1 MIARSMRSRIEW
13 SSGHRMT
20 VILALLFVALTGVFA
35 DVHAD
40 EPDRRID
47 IGLALRFMPTGRFQ
61 WTGRAPGASSDLH
74 AYPALGGAPFVDYR
88 LNAYTSIGFM
98 PDLTLNVI
106 PKVDFY
112 PISAI
117 LAGSLRLKAQYPGWH
132 FIVPY
137 VLLAPGY
144 SAVIEYGNAGGSS
157 GNAHG
162 FVLSAYSGTRIPIV
176 RRHSIVAEAGYM
188 RGFQR
193 SSDRNY
199 SPSYLVLGLGWQVSL

>member
-1 MIARSMRSRIEW
+1 MDAPDMRSRVEW
-13 SSGHRMT
+13 RCGHRT
-20 VILALLFVALTGVFA
+20 IQILALLFAASTGVFA
-35 DVHAD
+35 NVHAD
-40 EPDRRID
+40 ELERRID
-47 IGLALRFMPTGRFQ
+47 MGLVLRFMPTGRFE
-61 WTGRAPGASSDLH
+61 WTGRATGASSDLR
-74 AYPALGGAPFVDYR
+74 AYPAIGGAPFVDYR
-88 LNAYTSIGFM
+88 LNDYASVGFM

-112 PISAI
+112 PVSAI
-117 LAGSLRLKAQYPGWH
+117 LAGSLRLKAQYPGWR

-162 FVLSAYSGTRIPIV
+162 FVLSAYGGTRIPIV
-176 RRHSIVAEAGYM
+176 RRHSIIAEAGYM

-193 SSDRNY
+193 SSDRSY